1 MTLDPVTLDYIGH
14 LFLVWFVGFGMGIV
28 ARAVRQFFEK
38 AAS

>member
-1 MTLDPVTLDYIGH
+1 MTLDPVSLNYIGK
-14 LFLVWFVGFGMGIV
+14 LFLVWFVGLGMGIT